1 MKCVDRVG
9 IFLSVFCLF
18 FPGLALYGG
27 EAPAANTQ
35 QQAEVGGALAKAR
48 DSLRDA
54 MEALAEAGRLTLDK
68 QLPKL
73 KEQTDQ
79 TLKSTQN
86 LLNEWEGQLKQE
98 LQKHQDKKG
107 SEPPLSTP
115 GREQERREI
124 SPSI

>member
-1 MKCVDRVG
+1 MRRMDRVG
-9 IFLSVFCLF
+9 LFLFVLALF
-18 FPGLALYGG
+18 FPGLVLHGE
-27 EAPAANTQ
+27 EAPAGTVQ
-35 QQAEVGGALAKAR
+35 QESEVGGALAKAR

-54 MEALAEAGRLTLDK
+54 MEALAEAGRLTLDQ

-86 LLNEWEGQLKQE
+86 LLDEWEEQLKQE
-98 LQKHQDKKG
+98 LKRDPDKKG
-107 SEPPLSTP
+107 PELPSSPPTGEPK
-115 GREQERREI
+115 ERAF